1 VGRFHTSIYQKGMSE
16 QESEYLKQF
25 TGSAGANM
33 IFVVGFLLYRALQ
46 NRCTKSKSKCATH
59 CGWCDLEI
67 ENDGSSS
74 DIEEGVT
81 KYENT
86 RSRVPQMQQSHDRKL
101 SPRNQTTPPFDIRK
115 IREPENWSLVDQT
128 STQEGFREITPLQ
141 KAIPFRRRA
150 ESL

>member
-1 VGRFHTSIYQKGMSE
+1 MSE

-46 NRCTKSKSKCATH
+46 NRCSKSKSKCATH

-81 KYENT
+81 KDENI
-86 RSRVPQMQQSHDRKL
+86 RSRVPKMQQSNDRQL
-101 SPRNQTTPPFDIRK
+101 SPRNQETPPFDIRK
-115 IREPENWSLVDQT
+115 IREPENWSLVDHT
-128 STQEGFREITPLQ
+128 RPQEGFREIASLQ
-141 KAIPFRRRA
+141 KAIPLRRRA

>member
-1 VGRFHTSIYQKGMSE
+1 MGGFHTSIYQKGMSE

-46 NRCTKSKSKCATH
+46 NRCSKSKSKCATH

-81 KYENT
+81 KDENI
-86 RSRVPQMQQSHDRKL
+86 RSRLPQLRQGHDREL
-101 SPRNQTTPPFDIRK
+101 SSRNPETHPFDIRK
-115 IREPENWSLVDQT
+115 IRSPKNWSLVDQT
-128 STQEGFREITPLQ
+128 STQEGFREIAPLQ
-141 KAIPFRRRA
+141 KAIPFRRRT